1 MGMINYNNVNVKA
14 SLEDFL
20 KIEYTDGL
28 QNEFNT
34 VEALINK
41 LKKAHKSL
49 LY

>member
-1 MGMINYNNVNVKA
+1 MLRE

-34 VEALINK
+34 MEALINQQS
-41 LKKAHKSL
+41 KKRYS
-49 LY
+49 

>member
-1 MGMINYNNVNVKA
+1 MNNEYKGINYGNVNVKQ

-34 VEALINK
+34 MDA
-41 LKKAHKSL
+41 
-49 LY
+49 

>member
-1 MGMINYNNVNVKA
+1 MIHFDKINVRE

-34 VEALINK
+34 MDALIYK
-41 LKKAHKSL
+41 LK
-49 LY
+49 